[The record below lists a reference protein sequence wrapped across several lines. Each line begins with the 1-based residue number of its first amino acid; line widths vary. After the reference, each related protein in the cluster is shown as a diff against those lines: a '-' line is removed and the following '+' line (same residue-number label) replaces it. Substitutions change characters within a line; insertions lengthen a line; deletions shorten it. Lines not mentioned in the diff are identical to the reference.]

1 MLLLFLDC
9 AILDGM
15 KAFSLDLRERIVG
28 FVKQGGSKAEAT
40 RQFKIS
46 KWTVYR
52 YIEADREGSL
62 APKPSGGSPKK
73 FEDDT
78 LRKEVK
84 ANSSATLKEYGA
96 SIGVSHVAVWR
107 RLRQLAITRKKNA
120 CATRKGT
127 TSTGGSSKGSCL
139 R

>member
-1 MLLLFLDC
+1 
-9 AILDGM
+9 M
-15 KAFSLDLRERIVG
+15 KAFSLDLRERIVE

-40 RQFKIS
+40 RQFKVS

-52 YIEADREGSL
+52 YIEADRKECL
-62 APKPSGGSPKK
+62 APKPCGGSRPKK
-73 FEDDT
+73 FEDDA

-84 ANSSATLKEYGA
+84 TNPSATLKEYGE
-96 SIGVSHVAVWR
+96 SLGVSHVAVWR

-127 TSTGGSSKGSCL
+127 IWTAGSSKGNCL